1 MQQEIGSN
9 KEKRLLAR
17 IVEKAPF
24 FQQSRQNLTITRYEA
39 MHDDYHDD
47 DHDDYLHQR
56 WKEAQMQL
64 QR

>member
-24 FQQSRQNLTITRYEA
+24 FQQSRQNSTITRYEA
-39 MHDDYHDD
+39 MHDDY
-47 DHDDYLHQR
+47 LHQG